1 MRVASIII
9 CDVIEKKIVFNEYLE
24 QGKQSILIFLP
35 GLAEIYQFMEYLT
48 EFYDKLWIKK
58 NLELI
63 PLHSSLNEDEQD
75 RAFKNLDKMEG
86 RRKVIIATNI
96 AESSIT
102 IPDVKYVID
111 FLLTKELHYDPTS
124 RSESL

>member
-9 CDVIEKKIVFNEYLE
+9 CDVIEKKNVFNENLE

>member
-9 CDVIEKKIVFNEYLE
+9 CDVIEKKNVFNENLE

-58 NLELI
+58 N
-63 PLHSSLNEDEQD
+63 Q
-75 RAFKNLDKMEG
+75 
-86 RRKVIIATNI
+86 
-96 AESSIT
+96 
-102 IPDVKYVID
+102 
-111 FLLTKELHYDPTS
+111 
-124 RSESL
+124 